1 MRVREVSSQGPTA
14 TAKVY
19 DHTCEDARG
28 QHELRGV
35 LVRIL
40 LEPHRAAKNASS
52 Q

>member
-19 DHTCEDARG
+19 DHTVHARG